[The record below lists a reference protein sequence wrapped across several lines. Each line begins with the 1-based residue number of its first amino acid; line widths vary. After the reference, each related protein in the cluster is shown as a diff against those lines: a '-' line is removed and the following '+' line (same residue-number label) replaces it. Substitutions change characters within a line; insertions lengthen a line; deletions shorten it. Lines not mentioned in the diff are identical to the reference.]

1 MRSGNNLNGL
11 PRWRIVCRR
20 LLSRRKTL
28 KTSEKMSSGTMR
40 KTGRVSSWKAR
51 KDARKKLENV

>member
-20 LLSRRKTL
+20 LPFRRKTL
-28 KTSEKMSSGTMR
+28 KTSEKTSSGTMR